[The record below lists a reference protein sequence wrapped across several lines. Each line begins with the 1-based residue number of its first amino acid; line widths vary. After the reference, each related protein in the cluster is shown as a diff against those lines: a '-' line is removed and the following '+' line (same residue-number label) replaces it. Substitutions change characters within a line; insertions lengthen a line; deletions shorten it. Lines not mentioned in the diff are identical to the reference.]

1 MQLVS
6 CYAKTFILFIYMCNL
21 CIGCLFN
28 SNSLGVKSYRLGGHG
43 PPGLPLRSA
52 LVGVIFDKKL
62 TFEDHVRKLCKKVS
76 N

>member
-6 CYAKTFILFIYMCNL
+6 CYAKTFILFIYMFNL

-43 PPGLPLRSA
+43 PPGPPVDPPLTT
-52 LVGVIFDKKL
+52 VIQEHPQTTTVIQEHPQTKQQ
-62 TFEDHVRKLCKKVS
+62 
-76 N
+76 